1 MDTESIPPDT
11 FILIGCLKYEIILDN
26 CVLFVLA
33 NLSLEKRP
41 FPFLS
46 CFVKHRD
53 MERSEK
59 KKEKN
64 DNEEKEM
71 EEEKE
76 KEEEKEGGGDG
87 VDEVEMDRLM
97 ALEYHQKVQVIP
109 LSICFSLL

>member
-1 MDTESIPPDT
+1 M
-11 FILIGCLKYEIILDN
+11 DN
-26 CVLFVLA
+26 CVHFVLA
-33 NLSLEKRP
+33 NLGLEKRL
-41 FPFLS
+41 FPLLLS

-59 KKEKN
+59 KKEKD

-71 EEEKE
+71 EEEK
-76 KEEEKEGGGDG
+76 EKEGGGDG

-109 LSICFSLL
+109 LSI

>member
-1 MDTESIPPDT
+1 M
-11 FILIGCLKYEIILDN
+11 DN
-26 CVLFVLA
+26 CVHFVLA

-41 FPFLS
+41 FPLLS

-64 DNEEKEM
+64 DNEEKEK
-71 EEEKE
+71 EEEK
-76 KEEEKEGGGDG
+76 EEKEGGGDG

-109 LSICFSLL
+109 LNICLFLL

>member
-1 MDTESIPPDT
+1 
-11 FILIGCLKYEIILDN
+11 
-26 CVLFVLA
+26 
-33 NLSLEKRP
+33 
-41 FPFLS
+41 
-46 CFVKHRD
+46 

-59 KKEKN
+59 KKEKD

-71 EEEKE
+71 EEEK
-76 KEEEKEGGGDG
+76 EKEGGGDG

>member
-59 KKEKN
+59 KKEKD

-71 EEEKE
+71 EEE

-109 LSICFSLL
+109 LSICLSLL

>member
-64 DNEEKEM
+64 YNEEKEM

>member
-1 MDTESIPPDT
+1 
-11 FILIGCLKYEIILDN
+11 
-26 CVLFVLA
+26 
-33 NLSLEKRP
+33 
-41 FPFLS
+41 
-46 CFVKHRD
+46 

-64 DNEEKEM
+64 DN
-71 EEEKE
+71 EEKE

-109 LSICFSLL
+109 LSI